1 MRARGTAEP
10 LSEPREPAPPRL
22 AGHRS
27 LSQRDFRLFQR
38 LVYREAGIH
47 LSDVKRVLVEGRL
60 SRRLR
65 ELDLDFRGYYALVE
79 RDEPERIRLVDA
91 ISTNETHFFREP
103 RQFEFLERVVYPEWE
118 ARAAAS
124 KMPRR
129 VRVWSAACSTG
140 EEPYSVAMS
149 FLARFPPESGWQ
161 IEILATDIS
170 TRVLERARAGLYD
183 LGKSKEIPAR
193 FLRAFMLKGKGPQ
206 EGRMKAGPEIRSLV
220 RFSRVNLNAAS
231 LAVAGPF
238 DLILCRNVLIYFDA
252 PSKARV
258 LDRLLERLDGQ
269 GHLLLGHAEAMV
281 GMNARTRSVGPTV
294 YVHAASRKQDDA
306 RHDSGIR
313 DVAAGIPDARGLE
326 AYGSRASGADGSTT

>member
-1 MRARGTAEP
+1 MRARGTAEL
-10 LSEPREPAPPRL
+10 LSEPREPALPRL

-79 RDEPERIRLVDA
+79 RDDQERIRLVDA

-149 FLARFPPESGWQ
+149 FLARFPPETGWQ

-183 LGKSKEIPAR
+183 LDKSKEIPAR
-193 FLRAFMLKGKGPQ
+193 FLKAFMLKGKGPQ

-220 RFSRVNLNAAS
+220 RFSRVNLNAES

-294 YVHAASRKQDDA
+294 YVHAASRKQDGS
-306 RHDSGIR
+306 RRDSGIR
-313 DVAAGIPDARGLE
+313 DAAAGIPDARGLG
-326 AYGSRASGADGSTT
+326 ACGSRAAGADGSTT